1 MTFLDISGSAVLNG
15 EYKEV
20 KKEKDEYIFLSIS
33 SYVNG
38 VLSGQ
43 SRKFDR
49 SGILTTITTY
59 ENGTEVEKRENVNSN
74 GYVEYIE
81 DEVTQKR
88 HEGKYIIYTE
98 EEIKI
103 LEYKKNKLQ
112 GDYYTYVIDKNND
125 KAILIAM
132 GTYDNGYLYGI
143 QTYFNSLG
151 KAVLIETYEN
161 YTNIPS
167 KATWFEYYPGTES
180 LRSEK
185 NYTGN
190 KINGVVTYYYENGKI
205 KEQLNYKNGLLHGLA
220 FKYDENGVKTE
231 YKYEFGSRVLITTPD
246 VL

>member
-1 MTFLDISGSAVLNG
+1 MTFFDISGNAVLNG
-15 EYKEV
+15 EYKEI
-20 KKEKDEYIFLSIS
+20 KKEKDENIFLSIS

-38 VLSGQ
+38 ILSGQ

-49 SGILTTITTY
+49 SGILTAIITY
-59 ENGTEVEKRENVNSN
+59 ENGIEIEKRENVNSS

-88 HEGKYIIYTE
+88 QEGKYIIYTE
-98 EEIKI
+98 DEVKI
-103 LEYKKNKLQ
+103 IEYKNNKLQ
-112 GDYYTYVIDKNND
+112 GEYYTYVIDKNND
-125 KAILIAM
+125 KAILTTM

-151 KAVLIETYEN
+151 KAVLIETYEK
-161 YTNIPS
+161 YTNIPT

-185 NYTGN
+185 NYIGS
-190 KINGVVTYYYENGKI
+190 KINGTVTYYYENGKI
-205 KEQLNYKNGLLHGLA
+205 KEQLNYKNGLLHGEA
-220 FKYDENGVKTE
+220 TKYDENGAKTE
-231 YKYEFGSRVLITTPD
+231 YKYEFGSRVLTTTPD